1 MGRSYTVPR
10 SAKGETRIL
19 YIFTLRSLAITLL
32 FVAIGFF
39 IATFLSKFAPLGLVA
54 KVIVCGVFGLFGFII
69 GAAKI
74 PDSPF
79 MGPLQKAGGE
89 EIFTILLR
97 LMTFGRR
104 KKIYIYGKTREKNE
118 IKIDDNKKEGILGKF
133 KF

>member
-19 YIFTLRSLAITLL
+19 YIFTLKSLAITLL
-32 FVAIGFF
+32 FMAIGFF
-39 IATFLSKFAPLGLVA
+39 VATGIGKIAEIGLVG
-54 KVIVCGVFGLFGFII
+54 KVIVCGSFGAVGFVI

-97 LMTFGRR
+97 LITFGKRR
-104 KKIYIYGKTREKNE
+104 KIYIYGLTRKKNDV
-118 IKIDDNKKEGILGKF
+118 KLDDEKEGVFSKF